1 MNTPALGTQTGRDCV
16 RQALHMRRAWPSL
29 GSVNAPSFARALR
42 QRSLLTAP
50 APPLHRWPGSAG
62 WVGIAR

>member
-1 MNTPALGTQTGRDCV
+1 V